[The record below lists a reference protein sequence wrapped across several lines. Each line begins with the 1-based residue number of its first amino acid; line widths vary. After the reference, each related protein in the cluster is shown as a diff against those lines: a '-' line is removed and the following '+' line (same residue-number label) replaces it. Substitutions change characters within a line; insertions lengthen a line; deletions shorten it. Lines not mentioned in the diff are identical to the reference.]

1 MTLCRTQPKPKT
13 IRLKGKALE
22 NLRREVFERDRG
34 FCQQC
39 GVWVSWKDGHMAHI
53 KSRGAGGEDAMENTV
68 WKCPYC
74 HIFLEHTKGE
84 KDKTMKPEIEDALRE
99 MAKDIPEEEW
109 DKFQKYII
117 RSKID

>member
-1 MTLCRTQPKPKT
+1 
-13 IRLKGKALE
+13 
-22 NLRREVFERDRG
+22 
-34 FCQQC
+34 
-39 GVWVSWKDGHMAHI
+39 MAHI

-117 RSKID
+117 RSRGAKWHIGDRVKDEWGHIGVVSIVWNDGDICTREKDAAHCDPRLIEE